1 MTRWMWMGGVVMA
14 LAAFPALAQS
24 DGGSPPYGVYAEG
37 GRTLEG
43 GSPANAASIGF
54 TFPFGHRWGIW
65 GGSVTGYGDVFVSE
79 WRARDAAGE
88 GRRTY
93 TQIGAIATWR
103 YRFADGASPWFVD
116 GGIGVS
122 LMDKLYA
129 TPDRAFSTRF
139 QFTEVL
145 GIGRNFGANGAHE
158 LSLRVQHFSNAGI
171 KKPNPGENFV
181 RLRYQYHF

>member
-1 MTRWMWMGGVVMA
+1 MRRWMWLGGAVMA
-14 LAAFPALAQS
+14 VAAVPALAQ
-24 DGGSPPYGVYAEG
+24 PREIRLPYGVYVEG

-43 GSPANAASIGF
+43 GSPANAAAVGF
-54 TFPFGHRWGIW
+54 TFPFDSGHDLW
-65 GGSVTGYGDVFVSE
+65 GGSVTSYGDVFVSQ
-79 WRARDAAGE
+79 WRARNAGGD

-103 YRFADGASPWFVD
+103 YRFDGGASPWFAD
-116 GGIGVS
+116 AGIGVS

-129 TPDRAFSTRF
+129 TPERVFSTRF

-145 GIGRNFGANGAHE
+145 GIGRNFGPTGAHE
-158 LSLRVQHFSNAGI
+158 VSLRLQHFSNAGI

-181 RLRYQYHF
+181 RLRYAYHF